1 MRNVRGISMTV
12 KEIAEKLELKAVCA
26 EENADRTVTGCYI
39 GDLLSLVM
47 SKAQSGDA
55 WITIQG
61 NINVPAVASLTDCA
75 MVIIAES
82 MQLDATALARAKQ
95 EGIPVYSSE
104 KSAFDLACGIK
115 ECL

>member
-1 MRNVRGISMTV
+1 MTV
-12 KEIAEKLELKAVCA
+12 SELTEKTDFQLAAGESGSSNEI
-26 EENADRTVTGCYI
+26 TGCYI

-61 NINVPAVASLTDCA
+61 NINVPAVASLTECA
-75 MVIIAES
+75 MVIVAEG
-82 MQLDATALARAKQ
+82 MKLDENAQKRAEQ
-95 EGIPVYSSE
+95 EGIAIYSSPE
-104 KSAFDLACGIK
+104 SAFELACKIK